1 MIGVNEV
8 FPHFKLTGVVG
19 NEIIDI
25 DSAEGFNGVW
35 KVIYFYPKDF
45 TFICPTEII
54 GMDAINGEAAVFGIS
69 GDNEHCKL
77 AWKREHEGLS
87 TIDHILLADCG
98 LKLSSEVGVVDKDAG
113 VCLRATFIL
122 DDKNVVKHISC
133 NELDTGRSSEEVLRT
148 LKALK
153 AGGLTGCEWKSGDD
167 FVG

>member
-1 MIGVNEV
+1 MIGVTEV
-8 FPHFKLTGVVG
+8 FPQFILQGVSG
-19 NEIIDI
+19 NEIVDV
-25 DSAEGFNGVW
+25 DSKDYVGW

-54 GMDAINGEAAVFGIS
+54 GMDKLNNDATVFGIS

-77 AWKREHEGLS
+77 AWKREHEGLNS
-87 TIDHILLADCG
+87 IKHTLLADCG
-98 LKLSSEVGVVDKDAG
+98 LKLATEVGVVHEEAG

-122 DDKNVVKHISC
+122 DENNVVKHASC

-148 LKALK
+148 LNALK
-153 AGGLTGCEWKSGDD
+153 AGGLTGCQWNPGDA